1 MTRPIFAIATLLLSL
16 CLGMAASHAQQKAP
30 REHRLIIQ
38 VNDNDAARMNL
49 ALNNAANVSQHF
61 AGKGEEVQIEFVAYG
76 PGLHML
82 RDDTSPVKQRI
93 ISFQKSM
100 PNVSFSVCGNTMDN
114 MKKAEG
120 KDIPLIS
127 EFRIVP
133 AGVTRIMELQ
143 EEGWSYIRP

>member
-1 MTRPIFAIATLLLSL
+1 MTRLLLAL
-16 CLGMAASHAQQKAP
+16 AAVILAVLPVSAQQKAP

-38 VNDNDAARMNL
+38 VSENDAASMNL
-49 ALNNAANVSQHF
+49 ALNNAANVSQSY
-61 AGKGEEVQIEFVAYG
+61 AAKGEEVQIEFVAYG

-82 RDDTSPVKQRI
+82 REDTSPVKQRI
-93 ISFQKSM
+93 VSFQQSM

-127 EFRIVP
+127 SKFRNVP